1 MENKRNWKVDD
12 LIDNMLTFKDEA
24 ILLREFCLQTA
35 LIEDRKWGQPCYTYQ
50 GKNVV
55 VIGAFKN
62 YICLSFFKG
71 ALIQDP
77 KGLLTSPGENS
88 KTFKQFKFNQI
99 SEIHAHKMNII
110 AFIKQAIEIEKSGL
124 KIKYSR
130 SDEQSYPP
138 QLVNLFNENPS
149 FKQAFESLTPGR
161 KRGYLIHFNQ
171 TKKPETVKRR
181 IEKNMPK
188 IFDKKGLNE

>member
-24 ILLREFCLQTA
+24 MLLREICLQTE
-35 LIEDRKWGQPCYTYQ
+35 LIEDRKWGQPCYTYKS
-50 GKNVV
+50 KNVV

-62 YICLSFFKG
+62 YISLSFFKG

-88 KTFKQFKFNQI
+88 KTYKQFKFKQV
-99 SEIHAHKMNII
+99 SEINDHKVQIL
-110 AFIKQAIEIEKSGL
+110 AFIKQAIDIEKSGI
-124 KIKYSR
+124 KIEYPKAV
-130 SDEQSYPP
+130 EQPYPQ
-138 QLVNLFNENPS
+138 QLLDLFNENPP

-171 TKKPETVKRR
+171 AKKPETVIRR